1 MIENNLIMT
10 SNGQYIEI
18 CEMPEEEVAG
28 RVKIKMSALAIH
40 PDNSQYNSNGI
51 TWLEQYIND
60 NLKSAIGMPYVVSWF
75 DEENQIPSDHGTMS
89 YDEEGY
95 VEFEGV
101 SVGSVQDA
109 YIEDIEIDGET
120 KKLLV
125 TEGYLYKQRYGK
137 FVDWLKEE
145 LSNGKVYGSIEIN
158 GKGKN
163 KNIEY
168 LDGAFNEDGTKKIG
182 RIPTIFDF
190 SGLAI
195 LYLTEPSDK
204 SSIVFEV
211 NTKEGDPKKMKVVS
225 KGKSI
230 ELNKMSY
237 EDICALITRAFNKT
251 MNPDKNNDYYY
262 DYDYYIHK
270 FYPETNEVVFTKWGD
285 AGNYYMITYK
295 IENTSISISDVIQVE
310 EDWKP
315 TSDSSAVEVNINKIK
330 ERIKKEGGNTMDLE
344 KQNKELQEKI
354 AELNKQMGELNA
366 KVAELNSTIEQK
378 DKIIEEKEN
387 KVAEVN
393 EALAT
398 ANKTLEE
405 KDTKCQE
412 LEAEVN
418 TFKEEKEKAELE
430 QKKTEVNTYFNVE
443 IPKNKFEEAEVNS
456 LKEYVEKCDLEG
468 LKRAEADL
476 IVKKFKEGKLEVET
490 NAQKDSGNVF
500 FSTKEEKLDDVEAG
514 RSLFV

>member
-1 MIENNLIMT
+1 MNKLN
-10 SNGQYIEI
+10 
-18 CEMPEEEVAG
+18 
-28 RVKIKMSALAIH
+28 
-40 PDNSQYNSNGI
+40 
-51 TWLEQYIND
+51 
-60 NLKSAIGMPYVVSWF
+60 
-75 DEENQIPSDHGTMS
+75 
-89 YDEEGY
+89 YD
-95 VEFEGV
+95 
-101 SVGSVQDA
+101 
-109 YIEDIEIDGET
+109 
-120 KKLLV
+120 
-125 TEGYLYKQRYGK
+125 
-137 FVDWLKEE
+137 
-145 LSNGKVYGSIEIN
+145 
-158 GKGKN
+158 
-163 KNIEY
+163 
-168 LDGAFNEDGTKKIG
+168 
-182 RIPTIFDF
+182 
-190 SGLAI
+190 
-195 LYLTEPSDK
+195 
-204 SSIVFEV
+204 
-211 NTKEGDPKKMKVVS
+211 
-225 KGKSI
+225 
-230 ELNKMSY
+230 
-237 EDICALITRAFNKT
+237 DICTLITRAFNKT

-295 IENTSISISDVIQVE
+295 IENTFVSISDVIQVE

-315 TSDSSAVEVNINKIK
+315 TSNSTAVEVNINRIK

-366 KVAELNSTIEQK
+366 KIAELNSTIEQK
-378 DKIIEEKEN
+378 DKVIEEKEN

-393 EALAT
+393 EVLAT

-405 KDTKCQE
+405 KDAKCQE

-430 QKKTEVNTYFNVE
+430 QKKIEVHIYFNVE

-456 LKEYVEKCDLEG
+456 LKEYVEKCDIEG

-490 NAQKDSGNVF
+490 NTQKDSGNVF
-500 FSTKEEKLDDVEAG
+500 FNTKEEKLDDIEAG